1 LGKKPL
7 KKNENN
13 PTKIWWGYFLLY
25 ICPINK
31 INNDMKNLFIECAR
45 RDLQMMLNAIA
56 PKHTEILVGV
66 KTINIEGE
74 NVPEFMPMQVCKN

>member
-1 LGKKPL
+1 MKI
-7 KKNENN
+7 N
-13 PTKIWWGYFLLY
+13 PQKFGGVIFLLY

>member
-13 PTKIWWGYFLLY
+13 PTKIWWGYFFVLSLSY
-25 ICPINK
+25 QINTT
-31 INNDMKNLFIECAR
+31 MKNLFIECAR

-66 KTINIEGE
+66 KTINVEGE
-74 NVPEFMPMQVCKN
+74 NVPEFIPMQVCKN